1 MKHNSKRFLSLLLAL
16 VMVIG
21 LMPMS
26 HAHAEDA
33 TLQMISEQVTSVEEN
48 ANYVIAL
55 AGTKKALTNGDGR
68 TDWGHHTMLLSDF
81 GVCADATNLW
91 TLESAEGGFK
101 LKNANG
107 YLAISRNAGSL
118 DENGHVFELV
128 YQEGQGW
135 TIKSLKSNEYC
146 NNLGGY
152 NSSIGGWSGDGT
164 KFDLYSVVEVAAEE
178 ADPFGKLRGLWTKVS
193 VDTETVY
200 NEVEGLFEYAFDNN
214 PTTRWHSNWQGAQDK
229 LDGSNAFA
237 GVIDFGAAYTISQF
251 SFTPRQDTASGMVT
265 QASLYV
271 RETEEAEWILVADH
285 ATFASDQTKKTMDFD
300 AQAVR
305 YVKFVAEQSNDGWV
319 AVSEFDVAY
328 FAPEHEH
335 VYEAVVTAPTCTEG
349 GYTTYTCACGDSY
362 TADETEALG
371 HTEEVIPGTP
381 ATFDGN
387 GLTEGVRCAVCG
399 ETLTAQETIPALD
412 YNEGIVPIDS
422 LIATAGDWQ
431 TGYEDTEG
439 PAGLVLDND
448 FSTLWHTDWYG
459 TSREN
464 HWIQFELTDS
474 YTVTSLRYKPRQ
486 HGNTNGT
493 ITQYEVQVSNDG
505 ETFETVAAGR
515 WEADRTWKIAEFEG
529 VNAKYVRLV
538 ALDGVTD
545 SGYVFASAAEIRLVG
560 VPHEHVYE
568 AVVTAPTC
576 TEGGYTTYTCAT
588 CGDTYIADETEALGH
603 NDGPIVVEN
612 EKPSTCTEGGYYD
625 AVCYCTVCGVE
636 TYRSHIVVG
645 PDGHYP
651 TVFPGHPATCTEP
664 GLTDGMR
671 CGVCL
676 EWVEPQEEIPALGH
690 TPVAIPGYEA
700 TCTADGLTEGSYC
713 SVCNETIVAQEA
725 IPATGHAFGE
735 WTETK
740 APTCTEDGEQSR
752 SCANCQET
760 ETETIAKLGHSYEAV
775 VTAPTCTEGG
785 YTTYTCACGDTYIA
799 DETEALG
806 HTPVAIPGYE
816 ATCTTD
822 GMTEG
827 SYCSVCDETIVAQ
840 VVIPATGHA
849 FGEWT
854 ETKAPTCTEDGEQS
868 RSCANCDAVETEVIA
883 KLGHEHELTEEVAP
897 TCTEG
902 GYSVYTCVACGDS
915 YVADETEALG
925 HSYENGSCVRC
936 GEADPNAVTEIANGW
951 SGYTTWVLTSDG
963 TLTVS
968 PTEQLF
974 NGKCNMANYHKIN
987 GVLTLPWSAYAEQI
1001 TKVVIEEGVNA
1012 VGQMA
1017 FYELPNLR
1025 EVVLADSVEEIRN
1038 YAFKNTTSLTTINL
1052 EVVEFIREGAFYG
1065 CSGLEGLT
1073 IAEGTVIEEF
1083 AFSKTPY
1090 AYLNPMIP

>member
-1 MKHNSKRFLSLLLAL
+1 MKHNAKRFLSLLLAL

-26 HAHAEDA
+26 HAHAEEE
-33 TLQMISEQVTSVEEN
+33 TYLKISEQVTSVEEN
-48 ANYVIAL
+48 ATYVIAL
-55 AGTKKALTNGDGR
+55 AGTRKALTNGDGR

-81 GVCADATNLW
+81 GTFANATNLW
-91 TLESAEGGFK
+91 TLEPAEGGFK

-107 YLAISRNAGSL
+107 YLTISRNAGSL
-118 DENGHVFELV
+118 NETGHVFELV
-128 YQEGQGW
+128 YIEGQGW
-135 TIKSLKSNEYC
+135 TIKSLDSNEYC

-152 NSSIGGWSGDGT
+152 NSCIGGWSGDGT
-164 KFDLYSVVEVAAEE
+164 KFDIYSLVELTVEE

-229 LDGSNAFA
+229 LDDSNAFA

-251 SFTPRQDTASGMVT
+251 SFTPRQDTASGIVT

-271 RETEEAEWILVADH
+271 KETEEAEWILVAEH
-285 ATFASDQTKKTMDFD
+285 ATFEANGDKKDMDFD
-300 AQAVR
+300 AQPVR
-305 YVKFVAEQSNDGWV
+305 FVKFVAEKSNDGWV

-328 FAPEHEH
+328 NAPVHEH
-335 VYEAVVTAPTCTEG
+335 T
-349 GYTTYTCACGDSY
+349 
-362 TADETEALG
+362 
-371 HTEEVIPGTP
+371 
-381 ATFDGN
+381 
-387 GLTEGVRCAVCG
+387 
-399 ETLTAQETIPALD
+399 
-412 YNEGIVPIDS
+412 
-422 LIATAGDWQ
+422 
-431 TGYEDTEG
+431 
-439 PAGLVLDND
+439 
-448 FSTLWHTDWYG
+448 
-459 TSREN
+459 
-464 HWIQFELTDS
+464 
-474 YTVTSLRYKPRQ
+474 
-486 HGNTNGT
+486 
-493 ITQYEVQVSNDG
+493 
-505 ETFETVAAGR
+505 
-515 WEADRTWKIAEFEG
+515 
-529 VNAKYVRLV
+529 
-538 ALDGVTD
+538 
-545 SGYVFASAAEIRLVG
+545 
-560 VPHEHVYE
+560 YE

-676 EWVEPQEEIPALGH
+676 EWIEPQEEIPALGH
-690 TPVAIPGYEA
+690 TAVVIPGCEA

-752 SCANCQET
+752 SCANCDAV
-760 ETETIAKLGHSYEAV
+760 ETETIAKLGHE
-775 VTAPTCTEGG
+775 
-785 YTTYTCACGDTYIA
+785 
-799 DETEALG
+799 
-806 HTPVAIPGYE
+806 
-816 ATCTTD
+816 
-822 GMTEG
+822 
-827 SYCSVCDETIVAQ
+827 
-840 VVIPATGHA
+840 
-849 FGEWT
+849 
-854 ETKAPTCTEDGEQS
+854 
-868 RSCANCDAVETEVIA
+868 
-883 KLGHEHELTEEVAP
+883 
-897 TCTEG
+897 
-902 GYSVYTCVACGDS
+902 
-915 YVADETEALG
+915 YVD
-925 HSYENGSCVRC
+925 GSCVRC

-1038 YAFKNTTSLTTINL
+1038 YAFKNTASLTTTNL
-1052 EVVEFIREGAFYG
+1052 EVVEAIREGAFYG
-1065 CSGLEGLT
+1065 CSALENLT
-1073 IAEGTVIEEF
+1073 FAEGVVIEDW

-1090 AYLNPMIP
+1090 ASMNP

>member
-91 TLESAEGGFK
+91 TLEPAEGGFK

-118 DENGHVFELV
+118 DEDGHVFELV

-229 LDGSNAFA
+229 LDDSNAFA

-251 SFTPRQDTASGMVT
+251 SFTPRQDTASGIVT

-271 RETEEAEWILVADH
+271 RETEEAEWVLVADH
-285 ATFASDQTKKTMDFD
+285 ATFANDQTRKDMDFD
-300 AQAVR
+300 AQPVR
-305 YVKFVAEQSNDGWV
+305 FVKFVAEQSNDGWV

-349 GYTTYTCACGDSY
+349 GYTTYTCATCGDSY
-362 TADETEALG
+362 VADETEALG

-431 TGYEDTEG
+431 TGYENIEG
-439 PAGLVLDND
+439 PAGLALDND

-464 HWIQFELTDS
+464 HWIQFELTDH
-474 YTVTSLRYKPRQ
+474 YTVNGLR
-486 HGNTNGT
+486 
-493 ITQYEVQVSNDG
+493 
-505 ETFETVAAGR
+505 
-515 WEADRTWKIAEFEG
+515 
-529 VNAKYVRLV
+529 
-538 ALDGVTD
+538 
-545 SGYVFASAAEIRLVG
+545 
-560 VPHEHVYE
+560 
-568 AVVTAPTC
+568 
-576 TEGGYTTYTCAT
+576 
-588 CGDTYIADETEALGH
+588 
-603 NDGPIVVEN
+603 
-612 EKPSTCTEGGYYD
+612 
-625 AVCYCTVCGVE
+625 
-636 TYRSHIVVG
+636 
-645 PDGHYP
+645 
-651 TVFPGHPATCTEP
+651 
-664 GLTDGMR
+664 
-671 CGVCL
+671 
-676 EWVEPQEEIPALGH
+676 
-690 TPVAIPGYEA
+690 
-700 TCTADGLTEGSYC
+700 
-713 SVCNETIVAQEA
+713 
-725 IPATGHAFGE
+725 
-735 WTETK
+735 
-740 APTCTEDGEQSR
+740 
-752 SCANCQET
+752 
-760 ETETIAKLGHSYEAV
+760 
-775 VTAPTCTEGG
+775 
-785 YTTYTCACGDTYIA
+785 
-799 DETEALG
+799 
-806 HTPVAIPGYE
+806 
-816 ATCTTD
+816 
-822 GMTEG
+822 
-827 SYCSVCDETIVAQ
+827 
-840 VVIPATGHA
+840 
-849 FGEWT
+849 
-854 ETKAPTCTEDGEQS
+854 
-868 RSCANCDAVETEVIA
+868 
-883 KLGHEHELTEEVAP
+883 
-897 TCTEG
+897 
-902 GYSVYTCVACGDS
+902 
-915 YVADETEALG
+915 
-925 HSYENGSCVRC
+925 
-936 GEADPNAVTEIANGW
+936 
-951 SGYTTWVLTSDG
+951 
-963 TLTVS
+963 
-968 PTEQLF
+968 
-974 NGKCNMANYHKIN
+974 
-987 GVLTLPWSAYAEQI
+987 
-1001 TKVVIEEGVNA
+1001 
-1012 VGQMA
+1012 
-1017 FYELPNLR
+1017 
-1025 EVVLADSVEEIRN
+1025 
-1038 YAFKNTTSLTTINL
+1038 
-1052 EVVEFIREGAFYG
+1052 
-1065 CSGLEGLT
+1065 
-1073 IAEGTVIEEF
+1073 
-1083 AFSKTPY
+1083 
-1090 AYLNPMIP
+1090 

>member
-1 MKHNSKRFLSLLLAL
+1 MKHNAKRFLSLLLAL

-26 HAHAEDA
+26 HAHAEGETFHTIVEKVTEVEADA
-33 TLQMISEQVTSVEEN
+33 V
-48 ANYVIAL
+48 YVICI
-55 AGTKKALTNGDGR
+55 AGTKNALSNQQGSGA
-68 TDWGHHTMLLSDF
+68 WGTHTLATGACDKI
-81 GVCADATNLW
+81 ADERILW
-91 TLESAEGGFK
+91 TLESAEGGYK
-101 LKNANG
+101 IKNVNG
-107 YLAISRNAGSL
+107 YLNISRNSASL
-118 DENGHVFELV
+118 NETGHIFELV
-128 YQEGQGW
+128 YHEDGGW
-135 TIKSLKSNEYC
+135 AIKSLETNEYG
-146 NNLGGY
+146 NNLGDSG
-152 NSSIGGWSGDGT
+152 SIGGWSGDGT

-178 ADPFGKLRGLWTKVS
+178 IDPFGKLRGFWSKVS
-193 VDTETVY
+193 VDTETSY
-200 NEVEGLFEYAFDNN
+200 DWKEGLFEYAFDSN
-214 PTTRWHSNWQGAQDK
+214 PATIWHSNWQGASDK
-229 LDGSNAFA
+229 LNGSNTFA
-237 GVIDFGAAYTISQF
+237 GVIDFGAVYTINQF
-251 SFTPRQDTASGMVT
+251 SFTPRVGNASGQVT

-271 RETEEAEWILVADH
+271 RETDEAEWILVVEH
-285 ATFASDQTKKTMDFD
+285 ATFEANGDKKDMDFD
-300 AQAVR
+300 AQPVR
-305 YVKFVAEQSNDGWV
+305 FVKFVAEQSNDGWV

-328 FAPEHEH
+328 NAPVHEH
-335 VYEAVVTAPTCTEG
+335 TYEAVVTAPTCTEG
-349 GYTTYTCACGDSY
+349 GYTTYTCA
-362 TADETEALG
+362 
-371 HTEEVIPGTP
+371 
-381 ATFDGN
+381 
-387 GLTEGVRCAVCG
+387 
-399 ETLTAQETIPALD
+399 
-412 YNEGIVPIDS
+412 
-422 LIATAGDWQ
+422 
-431 TGYEDTEG
+431 
-439 PAGLVLDND
+439 
-448 FSTLWHTDWYG
+448 
-459 TSREN
+459 
-464 HWIQFELTDS
+464 
-474 YTVTSLRYKPRQ
+474 
-486 HGNTNGT
+486 
-493 ITQYEVQVSNDG
+493 
-505 ETFETVAAGR
+505 
-515 WEADRTWKIAEFEG
+515 
-529 VNAKYVRLV
+529 
-538 ALDGVTD
+538 
-545 SGYVFASAAEIRLVG
+545 
-560 VPHEHVYE
+560 
-568 AVVTAPTC
+568 
-576 TEGGYTTYTCAT
+576 

-651 TVFPGHPATCTEP
+651 TVFPGHPATCTKP
-664 GLTDGMR
+664 GLTDGKR

-676 EWVEPQEEIPALGH
+676 EWIEPQEEIPALGH
-690 TPVAIPGYEA
+690 TPVSIPGYPA
-700 TCTADGLTEGSYC
+700 TCTEDGMTDGSYC
-713 SVCNETIVAQEA
+713 SVCDETITAQEV

-760 ETETIAKLGHSYEAV
+760 ETEVIAKLGHSYEAV

-785 YTTYTCACGDTYIA
+785 YTTYTCACGDTYTA

-806 HTPVAIPGYE
+806 HTPVALPGCE
-816 ATCTTD
+816 ATCTAD
-822 GMTEG
+822 GLTEG

-840 VVIPATGHA
+840 EVIPATGHA

-868 RSCANCDAVETEVIA
+868 RSCANCDAVETEAIEL
-883 KLGHEHELTEEVAP
+883 LGHEHELTEEVAP
-897 TCTEG
+897 TCTED

-936 GEADPNAVTEIANGW
+936 GETDPNAVTEIANGW

-1065 CSGLEGLT
+1065 CSALENLT
-1073 IAEGTVIEEF
+1073 FAEGVVIEGF

-1090 AYLNPMIP
+1090 ASLNP

>member
-1 MKHNSKRFLSLLLAL
+1 MEQMKHNSKRFLSLLLAL

-21 LMPMS
+21 LMPIS
-26 HAHAEDA
+26 HAHAEEN

-48 ANYVIAL
+48 ATYVIAL
-55 AGTKKALTNGDGR
+55 SGTKKALTNGDGR

-91 TLESAEGGFK
+91 TLEPAEGCFK
-101 LKNANG
+101 LKNASG
-107 YLAISRNAGSL
+107 YLTISRNAGSL
-118 DENGHVFELV
+118 DETGHVFELV
-128 YQEGQGW
+128 YHDGQGW

-152 NSSIGGWSGDGT
+152 NSCIGGWSGDGT

-229 LDGSNAFA
+229 LDGSNTFA

-265 QASLYV
+265 QASLYI

-285 ATFASDQTKKTMDFD
+285 ATFAADQTRKNMDFD

-335 VYEAVVTAPTCTEG
+335 TYEAVVTAPTCTEG

-362 TADETEALG
+362 IADETEALG

-464 HWIQFELTDS
+464 HWIQFELSDS
-474 YTVTSLRYKPRQ
+474 YTVTGLRYKPRQ

-493 ITQYEVQVSNDG
+493 ITQYEIQVSNDG
-505 ETFETVAAGR
+505 ETFETVASGR
-515 WEADRTWKIAEFEG
+515 WEADRTWKIAAFDG

-538 ALDGVTD
+538 ALDAVTD
-545 SGYVFASAAEIRLVG
+545 NSYVFASAAEIRLTG

-576 TEGGYTTYTCAT
+576 TEGGYTTYTCA
-588 CGDTYIADETEALGH
+588 CGDSYIADETEALGH

-625 AVCYCTVCGVE
+625 AV
-636 TYRSHIVVG
+636 
-645 PDGHYP
+645 
-651 TVFPGHPATCTEP
+651 
-664 GLTDGMR
+664 
-671 CGVCL
+671 
-676 EWVEPQEEIPALGH
+676 
-690 TPVAIPGYEA
+690 
-700 TCTADGLTEGSYC
+700 
-713 SVCNETIVAQEA
+713 
-725 IPATGHAFGE
+725 
-735 WTETK
+735 
-740 APTCTEDGEQSR
+740 
-752 SCANCQET
+752 
-760 ETETIAKLGHSYEAV
+760 
-775 VTAPTCTEGG
+775 
-785 YTTYTCACGDTYIA
+785 
-799 DETEALG
+799 
-806 HTPVAIPGYE
+806 
-816 ATCTTD
+816 
-822 GMTEG
+822 
-827 SYCSVCDETIVAQ
+827 
-840 VVIPATGHA
+840 
-849 FGEWT
+849 
-854 ETKAPTCTEDGEQS
+854 
-868 RSCANCDAVETEVIA
+868 
-883 KLGHEHELTEEVAP
+883 
-897 TCTEG
+897 
-902 GYSVYTCVACGDS
+902 
-915 YVADETEALG
+915 
-925 HSYENGSCVRC
+925 
-936 GEADPNAVTEIANGW
+936 
-951 SGYTTWVLTSDG
+951 
-963 TLTVS
+963 
-968 PTEQLF
+968 
-974 NGKCNMANYHKIN
+974 
-987 GVLTLPWSAYAEQI
+987 
-1001 TKVVIEEGVNA
+1001 
-1012 VGQMA
+1012 
-1017 FYELPNLR
+1017 
-1025 EVVLADSVEEIRN
+1025 
-1038 YAFKNTTSLTTINL
+1038 
-1052 EVVEFIREGAFYG
+1052 
-1065 CSGLEGLT
+1065 
-1073 IAEGTVIEEF
+1073 
-1083 AFSKTPY
+1083 
-1090 AYLNPMIP
+1090 